1 MRRPARG
8 IVALAIAGLV
18 WTAGPSAGVPVAAG
32 DRGAGAAPAVAL
44 RDGVAL
50 FSRGRLVEAEASI
63 SHAAAALPRDP
74 QTWVWLGVVRYHRAD
89 YDGAAAAFEYAAAL
103 RPRDAVTLLWWGYT
117 LSRRGQPEAASRAF
131 RRVLLSSA
139 TPQTHRLA
147 QQALRSL
154 RPAPALV
161 RVEAGG
167 APGAPAWV
175 LAVESY
181 QSMARHY
188 NPALTD
194 HEARAIAT
202 ALLGYSRH
210 FNVDPRLVLALV
222 VVESGFQPR
231 ARSRAGAIGLG
242 QLMPETARALRVD
255 PDDPVQNLYG
265 TIRYLRGNLDRFGW
279 DNVHLALAAYNAGR
293 GAVERYEGIPP
304 YDETR
309 WYVFNV
315 TNLYRRL
322 LSF

>member
-1 MRRPARG
+1 MRRRWRA
-8 IVALAIAGLV
+8 IVALFVMALVCVAGA
-18 WTAGPSAGVPVAAG
+18 TPGGPAPARAAGVS
-32 DRGAGAAPAVAL
+32 PAVAL

-50 FSRGRLVEAEASI
+50 FSRGRLLEAEAAI
-63 SHAAAALPRDP
+63 SRAAAALPRDP

-103 RPRDAVTLLWWGYT
+103 RPRDAMTLLWWGYT
-117 LSRRGQPEAASRAF
+117 LSRCGRPEAASGVF
-131 RRVLLSSA
+131 RRVLLTPA
-139 TPQTHRLA
+139 TPQTHRMA
-147 QQALRSL
+147 QQALRAL
-154 RPAPALV
+154 QPAPALA
-161 RVEAGG
+161 RVPAGA
-167 APGAPAWV
+167 APSAPAWV

-181 QSMARHY
+181 RSMARHY
-188 NPALTD
+188 NPTLRD
-194 HEARAIAT
+194 DEAHAIAT

-210 FNVDPRLVLALV
+210 FNVDPRLVVALV

-231 ARSRAGAIGLG
+231 VRSRAGAIGLG

-265 TIRYLRGNLDRFGW
+265 AIRYLRGNLDRFGW
-279 DNVHLALAAYNAGR
+279 ENLHLALAAYNAGR

-309 WYVFNV
+309 WYVHNV